1 MVVDAGGLADHAS
14 GETVEPETT
23 VDVIIIGGGI
33 GGLTL
38 ALALHRA
45 GIACRVYEA
54 APEIKPIGV
63 GINLLPHAMRELA
76 SLGLEAPLAARGV
89 VTSEAVF
96 FNRFG
101 QLIYREPL
109 GRAAGYAWPQVS
121 IHRGDLQ
128 TVLVEAFRERV
139 GSDRLMLGWLCTGAA
154 QDERSTSAKFEQTG
168 TGLSLPPQRGDIV
181 IGCDGIHSTI
191 RRQLFPDE
199 GEPIYSGVNMW
210 RGVTPWPPI
219 LSGSSMIRA
228 GWFTPA
234 KIVIYPIRDRIDGQG
249 RQLMNWVVE
258 IETPDHSHWN
268 WSRPG
273 QLSDFLDAMADWHF
287 DWLDVPQLL
296 RSTEVILEYPMV
308 DKDPLPRWSLGR
320 ISLLGD
326 AAHPMYPR
334 GSNGAGQAI
343 LDARALAE
351 ALAASPEDPV
361 AALAVYESRRLAA
374 TAGVVRTNR
383 TAPPDAILGE
393 VFRRTGDRPFRSIEE
408 VISREELAAISE
420 GYKRIAG
427 YDQDALGTAEIGR

>member
-1 MVVDAGGLADHAS
+1 MEVL
-14 GETVEPETT
+14 
-23 VDVIIIGGGI
+23 IIGGGI

-45 GIACRVYEA
+45 GVGCRIFEA
-54 APEIKPIGV
+54 APQIKPIGV

-76 SLGLEAPLAARGV
+76 ELGLEAPLAARGI
-89 VTSEAVF
+89 VTSEGVF

-109 GRAAGYAWPQVS
+109 GRAAGYAWPQIS

-128 TVLVEAFRERV
+128 GVLVEAVRERL
-139 GSDRLMLGWLCTGAA
+139 GSDRLMLGSLCTRVEQDAGGATA
-154 QDERSTSAKFEQTG
+154 RFEQTG
-168 TGLSLPPQRGDIV
+168 TGRALPPQRGDAV
-181 IGCDGIHSTI
+181 IGCDGIHSTV
-191 RRQLFPDE
+191 RKQLFPDE
-199 GEPIYSGVNMW
+199 GGPIYSGVNMW
-210 RGVTPWPPI
+210 RGVVAWPPI
-219 LSGSSMIRA
+219 LSGSSMIRI
-228 GWFTPA
+228 GWFVPA
-234 KIVIYPIRDRIDGQG
+234 KIVIYPIRDRVDALG
-249 RQLMNWVVE
+249 RQLVNWVVE
-258 IETPDHSHWN
+258 IETPKHTGWN
-268 WSRPG
+268 WNRPG
-273 QLSDFLDAMADWHF
+273 RLEDFLGAMADWQF

-308 DKDPLPRWSLGR
+308 DKDPLPRWSFGR

-351 ALAASPEDPV
+351 AFLAAPGDPV
-361 AALAVYESRRLAA
+361 AALQAYERRRRGA
-374 TAGVVRTNR
+374 TARVVETNR

-393 VFRRTGDRPFRSIEE
+393 VFRRTGDRPFRSIDE
-408 VISREELAAISE
+408 VISREELAAISD

-427 YDQDALGTAEIGR
+427 YDQDTLGRRDGSR

>member
-1 MVVDAGGLADHAS
+1 VPAVDI
-14 GETVEPETT
+14 
-23 VDVIIIGGGI
+23 IIIGGGI

-54 APEIKPIGV
+54 APDIKPIGV
-63 GINLLPHAMRELA
+63 GINLLPHAMEELA
-76 SLGLEAPLAARGV
+76 RLGLEAPLAARGV

-109 GRAAGYAWPQVS
+109 GRAAGYAWPQIS
-121 IHRGDLQ
+121 IHRADLQ
-128 TVLVEAFRERV
+128 AVLIEAFRRRI
-139 GSDRLMLGWLCTGAA
+139 GSDRLTLGWLCTGAA
-154 QDERSTSAKFEQTG
+154 QDERGATAHFEQTG
-168 TGLSLPPQRGDIV
+168 TGQALPPQCGDIV

-191 RRQLFPDE
+191 RRQLFPGE

-210 RGVTPWPPI
+210 RGVTAWKPI
-219 LSGSSMIRA
+219 LSGASMIRA
-228 GWFTPA
+228 GWFRPA
-234 KIVIYPIRDRIDGQG
+234 KIVIYPIRNRIDDRG
-249 RQLMNWVVE
+249 RQLINWVVE
-258 IETPDHSHWN
+258 IETPKHSHWN

-273 QLSDFLDAMADWHF
+273 RLSDFLEPMADWYF
-287 DWLDVPQLL
+287 DWLDVPRLL

-308 DKDPLPRWSLGR
+308 DKDPLARWSFGR

-334 GSNGAGQAI
+334 GSNGAGQAV

-351 ALAASPEDPV
+351 ALAASPADPV
-361 AALAVYESRRLAA
+361 AALQAYESRRLEA
-374 TAGVVRTNR
+374 TAQVVRTNR

-393 VFRRTGDRPFRSIEE
+393 VFRRTGDRPFGSIDE
-408 VISREELAAISE
+408 VISREELVAMSE

-427 YDQDALGTAEIGR
+427 YHQDALGPYDLGR

>member
-38 ALALHRA
+38 ALALHQA
-45 GIACRVYEA
+45 GIACRVYEV

-154 QDERSTSAKFEQTG
+154 QDERSASAKFEQTG
-168 TGLSLPPQRGDIV
+168 TGQSLPPQRGDIV

-210 RGVTPWPPI
+210 RGVAPWPPI

-296 RSTEVILEYPMV
+296 RSTEVVLEYPMV
-308 DKDPLPRWSLGR
+308 DKDPLPRWSFGR

-343 LDARALAE
+343 LDARALTE
-351 ALAASPEDPV
+351 ALAASPADPV
-361 AALAVYESRRLAA
+361 AALAAYESRRLAA
-374 TAGVVRTNR
+374 TARVVRTNR

-393 VFRRTGDRPFRSIEE
+393 VFRRTGDRPFRSIDE

-427 YDQDALGTAEIGR
+427 YDQDALSTARIGR

>member
-1 MVVDAGGLADHAS
+1 MDA
-14 GETVEPETT
+14 
-23 VDVIIIGGGI
+23 IIIGGGI

-76 SLGLEAPLAARGV
+76 GLGLEATLAARGV
-89 VTSEAVF
+89 ITSEAVF

-109 GRAAGYAWPQVS
+109 GRAAGYAWPQIS

-128 TVLVEAFRERV
+128 MVLVDAFRERV

-154 QDERSTSAKFEQTG
+154 QDERGATARFEQTG
-168 TGLSLPPQRGDIV
+168 TRQSLPVQHGDAV

-210 RGVTPWPPI
+210 RGVAPWKPI

-234 KIVIYPIRDRIDGQG
+234 KIVIYPIRDRIDAQG

-258 IETPDHSHWN
+258 IETPDYSHWN

-273 QLSDFLDAMADWHF
+273 RLADFLGAMADWHF
-287 DWLDVPQLL
+287 DWLDVPQFL

-308 DKDPLPRWSLGR
+308 DKDPLPRWSFGR

-351 ALAASPEDPV
+351 ALGASPADPV
-361 AALAVYESRRLAA
+361 AALQAYESRRLQA
-374 TAGVVRTNR
+374 TAQVVRTNR

-393 VFRRTGDRPFRSIEE
+393 VFRRTGDQPFRSIDE
-408 VISREELAAISE
+408 VIGREELAAISE

-427 YDQDALGTAEIGR
+427 YDQDALGAGDRPR

>member
-1 MVVDAGGLADHAS
+1 MPVR
-14 GETVEPETT
+14 ETVEPETT

-38 ALALHRA
+38 ALTLHRA
-45 GIACRVYEA
+45 GIPCRVYEA

-76 SLGLEAPLAARGV
+76 SLGLEASLAARGV

-101 QLIYREPL
+101 QLIYRELL
-109 GRAAGYAWPQVS
+109 GLAAGYAWPHVS

-128 TVLVEAFRERV
+128 AVLVETFRERI
-139 GSDRLMLGWLCTGAA
+139 GSDRLMLGWLCTGAV
-154 QDERSTSAKFEQTG
+154 QDERSAGASFVETG
-168 TGLSLPPQRGDIV
+168 TRQSLPPQRGDIV

-191 RRQLFPDE
+191 RRQLFPGE

-234 KIVIYPIRDRIDGQG
+234 KIVIYPIRDRIDAQG
-249 RQLMNWVVE
+249 RQLLNWVVE
-258 IETPDHSHWN
+258 IETPNYANWN
-268 WSRPG
+268 WNRPG
-273 QLSDFLDAMADWHF
+273 QLSDFLGAMSDWHF

-308 DKDPLPRWSLGR
+308 DKDPLPRWSFGR

-351 ALAASPEDPV
+351 ALAASPADPV
-361 AALAVYESRRLAA
+361 GALAAYENRRLAA
-374 TAGVVRTNR
+374 TARVVRTNR

-393 VFRRTGDRPFRSIEE
+393 VFRRTGDQPFRSIDE
-408 VISREELAAISE
+408 VISREELVAISE

-427 YDQDALGTAEIGR
+427 YDQDALGSAETRR

>member
-1 MVVDAGGLADHAS
+1 VRFARGCLKLND
-14 GETVEPETT
+14 PEKAL
-23 VDVIIIGGGI
+23 DVIIVGAGI

-38 ALALHRA
+38 ALMLHRA
-45 GIACRVYEA
+45 GIGCRVFEA
-54 APEIKPIGV
+54 ASEIKPFGV

-76 SLGLEAPLAARGV
+76 DLGLEAALAARGI

-109 GRAAGYAWPQVS
+109 GHAAGYSWPQIS

-128 TVLVEAFRERV
+128 AVLMEAFRERI

-154 QDERSTSAKFEQTG
+154 EDGRGAVAHFEQSG
-168 TGLSLPPQRGDIV
+168 SGQSLPSQRADVV
-181 IGCDGIHSTI
+181 IACDGIHSTI
-191 RRQLFPDE
+191 RHQLFPGE

-210 RGVTPWPPI
+210 RGITPWTPI
-219 LSGSSMIRA
+219 LSGFSMIRA

-234 KIVIYPIRDRIDGQG
+234 KIVLYPIRDRIDAQS
-249 RQLMNWVVE
+249 RQLINWVVE
-258 IETPDHSHWN
+258 IETQNYSRWN

-273 QLSDFLDAMADWHF
+273 RLSDFLDAVADWHF
-287 DWLDVPQLL
+287 DWLDVPQFL
-296 RSTEVILEYPMV
+296 RSTELILEYPMV
-308 DKDPLPRWSLGR
+308 DKDPLPRWSFGR

-351 ALAASPEDPV
+351 ALAASPADAV
-361 AALAVYESRRLAA
+361 RALAAYESLRLEA
-374 TAGVVRTNR
+374 TAKVVRINR
-383 TAPPDAILGE
+383 TAPPDAILEE
-393 VFRRTGDRPFRSIEE
+393 VFRRTGDRPFRSIDE

-420 GYKRIAG
+420 GYKRVAG
-427 YDQDALGTAEIGR
+427 HDRDALGPGDMAR

>member
-1 MVVDAGGLADHAS
+1 
-14 GETVEPETT
+14 

-45 GIACRVYEA
+45 GIACRVFEA

-76 SLGLEAPLAARGV
+76 ELGLEAPLAARGV

-101 QLIYREPL
+101 QMIYREPL

-128 TVLVEAFRERV
+128 TVLIEAVRERL

-154 QDERSTSAKFEQTG
+154 QDEREAVAHFEQTG
-168 TGLSLPPQRGDIV
+168 TGQSLPLQRGDIV

-191 RRQLFPDE
+191 RKQLFADE

-210 RGVTPWPPI
+210 RGVTAWPPI

-234 KIVIYPIRDRIDGQG
+234 KIVIYPIRDKVDAHG
-249 RQLMNWVVE
+249 RQLINWVVE
-258 IETPDHSHWN
+258 IETPNYSHWN

-273 QLSDFLDAMADWHF
+273 WLSDFLEAVADWHF
-287 DWLDVPQLL
+287 DWLDVPQFL

-308 DKDPLPRWSLGR
+308 DKDPLPRWSFGR

-351 ALAASPEDPV
+351 ALAVSAAEPI
-361 AALAVYESRRLAA
+361 AALQSYQSRRLGP
-374 TAGVVRTNR
+374 TAQVVRTNR

-393 VFRRTGDRPFRSIEE
+393 VFRRTGDRPFGSIDE

-427 YDQDALGTAEIGR
+427 CDQDALGRSEIPR

>member
-1 MVVDAGGLADHAS
+1 M
-14 GETVEPETT
+14 E
-23 VDVIIIGGGI
+23 VIIIGGGI

-38 ALALHRA
+38 ALALHQA
-45 GIACRVYEA
+45 GVPSRVYEA
-54 APEIKPIGV
+54 APEIEPIGV

-76 SLGLEAPLAARGV
+76 QLGLETPLAARGV

-101 QLIYREPL
+101 QLIYREAL
-109 GRAAGYAWPQVS
+109 GRGAGYAWPQIS
-121 IHRGDLQ
+121 MHRGDLQ
-128 TVLVEAFRERV
+128 AVLVDAFRARV
-139 GSDRLMLGWLCTGAA
+139 GSGRLMLGWLCTGAV
-154 QDERSTSAKFEQTG
+154 QDERAVIAHFEQTG
-168 TGLSLPPQRGDIV
+168 TGQSLPPQRGDIV
-181 IGCDGIHSTI
+181 IGCDGIHSMI
-191 RRQLFPDE
+191 RKQLFPDE

-210 RGVTPWPPI
+210 RGVTSWPPV

-234 KIVIYPIRDRIDGQG
+234 KIVIYPIRNRIDAQG
-249 RQLMNWVVE
+249 RQLVNWVVE
-258 IETPDHSHWN
+258 IETPNHSQWN

-273 QLSDFLDAMADWHF
+273 RLSDFLGAMADWHF
-287 DWLDVPQLL
+287 DWLDVPQFL
-296 RSTEVILEYPMV
+296 RSTGVILEYPMV
-308 DKDPLPRWSLGR
+308 DKDPLPRWSFGR

-351 ALAASPEDPV
+351 ALAASRTDPV
-361 AALAVYESRRLAA
+361 AALEAYERRRLLA
-374 TAGVVRTNR
+374 TAQVVRTNR

-408 VISREELAAISE
+408 VISREELGAISE
-420 GYKRIAG
+420 SYKRIAG
-427 YDQDALGTAEIGR
+427 YDQDALGSSGMPR